1 VYLAAIERG
10 DRDSAT
16 AELASRPAE
25 ALAEEGVVD
34 QSTQIRKVEVHGTGD
49 IVTVDVDLTTSA
61 GAYSAQYTVKKSPT
75 GAALIV
81 NHSIVKT

>member
-1 VYLAAIERG
+1 VYLSALERG
-10 DRDSAT
+10 DRESAA
-16 AELASRPAE
+16 AELASRPAG
-25 ALAEEGVVD
+25 ALPEEGVVD
-34 QSTQIRKVEVHGTGD
+34 QSTQIRGVEVHGTGD

-81 NHSIVKT
+81 NHSIVKS